1 MLSSPERGSNPMD
14 AVDPSP
20 ERQGSVF
27 DSPKILP
34 KTKLKKKFQRTEAPS
49 IKVLQMLTYRSI
61 GLTDRAPKIIKRAHE
76 SVRSIN
82 AEPKRSGIDAKNRDL
97 KSLKSKTISISDA
110 EQPAK
115 AAYSGSESI
124 TILSDKIKTGKRTM
138 KSTLMSGDDRE
149 PEKPII

>member
-1 MLSSPERGSNPMD
+1 MD

-49 IKVLQMLTYRSI
+49 IKVLQVPTYRSI

-82 AEPKRSGIDAKNRDL
+82 TENRDL

-115 AAYSGSESI
+115 AARSGSESV
-124 TILSDKIKTGKRTM
+124 TILSDKIRTGKRTM